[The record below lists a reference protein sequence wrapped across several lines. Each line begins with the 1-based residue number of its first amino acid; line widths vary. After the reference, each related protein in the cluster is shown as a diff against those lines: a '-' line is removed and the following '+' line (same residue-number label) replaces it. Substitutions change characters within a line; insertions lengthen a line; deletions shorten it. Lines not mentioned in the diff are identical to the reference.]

1 MHEEVAQK
9 PMVLAHAIPPPPS
22 QPVHMTSGDIPYD
35 QLTEEE
41 KTQAW
46 FTDGSMEHSGT
57 TPKRTVAALQPLSG
71 ISLKDSGENKPSQW
85 AGLWAVPLVVL
96 LWRRERQ
103 ACNYILIP
111 RLRPWLG
118 WMIRNLEGT

>member
-57 TPKRTVAALQPLSG
+57 TPKRTVAHYSLLVGYPLRIVEKTSPPSG
-71 ISLKDSGENKPSQW
+71 QDFGQ
-85 AGLWAVPLVVL
+85 
-96 LWRRERQ
+96 
-103 ACNYILIP
+103 C
-111 RLRPWLG
+111 PWLFCFG
-118 WMIRNLEGT
+118 GEKDRHATTS